1 MQFHDFFVE
10 GKKIANIKEIVNKL
24 CDLAD
29 FYLKNEH
36 QGNCKQ
42 TLRFRGFLPE
52 KKNRENRANIK
63 KIVNKLC
70 DFAEFYPRKKVVKNI
85 YLTGNSNRAF
95 FAKAV
100 DFTLAQSP
108 SLDK

>member
-1 MQFHDFFVE
+1 MRFHKFFAE
-10 GKKIANIKEIVNKL
+10 RKKKKKKIVKIKE
-24 CDLAD
+24 
-29 FYLKNEH
+29 
-36 QGNCKQ
+36 
-42 TLRFRGFLPE
+42 
-52 KKNRENRANIK
+52 
-63 KIVNKLC
+63 IVNKLC